1 MKNGILESLA
11 PKYKGC
17 RKVKLSIYQ
26 LCAYEKN
33 QQLKVTEIL

>member
-17 RKVKLSIYQ
+17 GKVKDLSVVC
-26 LCAYEKN
+26 LWKESAVE
-33 QQLKVTEIL
+33 T